1 MSLTPFPPSPSR
13 GDDPDN
19 FSAETDAF
27 LGHFPVYVSEINAL
41 TIDLNNL
48 EIDVQAIKDAATAEL
63 IVIRD
68 NAVADMTAIKVD
80 TIAIRDDTD
89 TIRNDAI
96 AQTTTLKNEASD
108 ARDGAVDA
116 RDASIVARD
125 LSEDYKD
132 MAQTAAIAAAAGAG
146 LPSLVGKAK
155 KILRVADAEDGVYWG
170 DSFVRLP
177 IFSPQAA
184 TLKPVSSTENI
195 TDNNVFATNLSAL
208 AVNVTRSN
216 SLFIASIITTSSNV
230 STSPDGQTW
239 TLRAMPAAQ
248 AWDIATN
255 GTNSIAMA
263 RGATA
268 VSKSTNG
275 TTWSAAT
282 ALAGTAS
289 STALPAEN
297 GGVFIIPASAASTA
311 YTSNNHGTSWVTAT
325 LPANLGAYGGIFK
338 INGRF
343 WYWSSGTT
351 AYWSVTG
358 ATGTWTSTTLPI
370 TPTTIWQDTDGV
382 VYFCLNNGAGAQIY
396 KCDTHNTYS
405 AVTNLKTFA
414 ANHRTV
420 LINGVYASVNNTNER
435 AAGSIHAGIPIMRVT
450 NQYVGQANAN
460 SGATDGSIWVVGTN
474 GGNVLTYTLAN
485 SPTAIFEV

>member
-27 LGHFPVYVSEINAL
+27 LGHFPVFVSEVNL
-41 TIDLNNL
+41 LSTDLDQL
-48 EIDVQAIKDAATAEL
+48 KIDVQFIKD
-63 IVIRD
+63 
-68 NAVADMTAIKVD
+68 
-80 TIAIRDDTD
+80 
-89 TIRNDAI
+89 DAI
-96 AQTTTLKNEASD
+96 ADLQQIKDDAVAELLVIKGDTLTLYNNTVFQHDDAILQTGILKTAAEDAKNLALTYKNDAQS
-108 ARDGAVDA
+108 ARDSA
-116 RDASIVARD
+116 
-125 LSEDYKD
+125 ENYKT

-195 TDNNVFATNLSAL
+195 TDNNVFATNLTTQP
-208 AVNVTRSN
+208 VNVTRSN
-216 SLFIASIITTSSNV
+216 SLFIASVTTSSSNV

-239 TLRAMPAAQ
+239 TLRAMPSAQ
-248 AWDIATN
+248 TWDIATN

-263 RGATA
+263 RSATA
-268 VSKSTNG
+268 VSKSING

-325 LPANLGAYGGIFK
+325 LPANIGASGGIFK
-338 INGRF
+338 VNGRF

-351 AYWSVTG
+351 AYHSVTG

-382 VYFCLNNGAGAQIY
+382 VYFCLNGAGAQIY
-396 KCDTHNTYS
+396 KCDSFNSFS

-414 ANHRTV
+414 AGQRTV
-420 LINGVYASVNNTNER
+420 LINGVYASIVSTNER
-435 AAGSIHAGIPIMRVT
+435 AAGSIHGGIQIIRIA
-450 NQYVGQANAN
+450 NQSVGISMAH
-460 SGATDGSIWVVGTN
+460 SGATDGSIWVIGTN

>member
-27 LGHFPVYVSEINAL
+27 LGHFPVFVGEVNL
-41 TIDLNNL
+41 LVIDLDQL
-48 EIDVQAIKDAATAEL
+48 KIDVQFIKD
-63 IVIRD
+63 
-68 NAVADMTAIKVD
+68 
-80 TIAIRDDTD
+80 
-89 TIRNDAI
+89 DAI
-96 AQTTTLKNEASD
+96 ADLEQVKDDAVAEMLVIKGDTLTLYNNTVIQHDDAILQTGILKTAAEDAKNLALTYKNDAQS
-108 ARDGAVDA
+108 ARDSA
-116 RDASIVARD
+116 
-125 LSEDYKD
+125 ENYKT

-184 TLKPVSSTENI
+184 TLKPVSSTENM
-195 TDNNVFATNLSAL
+195 TDNNVFATNLTIQ

-216 SLFIASIITTSSNV
+216 SLFIASIVTFSSNV
-230 STSPDGQTW
+230 STSPDGETW

-268 VSKSTNG
+268 VAKSTNG
-275 TTWSAAT
+275 TTWTAAT
-282 ALAGTAS
+282 ALPGTANN
-289 STALPAEN
+289 TVLPAEN
-297 GGVFIIPASAASTA
+297 GGVFIIPASAAATA

-325 LPANLGAYGGIFK
+325 LPANLGTYGGIFT

-358 ATGTWTSTTLPI
+358 ATGTWTSTTIPV
-370 TPTTIWQDTDGV
+370 TPSTIWRDTDGV
-382 VYFCLNNGAGAQIY
+382 VYFMLIGAGAQIY

-405 AVTNLKTFA
+405 AVPNLKNFA
-414 ANHRTV
+414 SGHRTV
-420 LINGVYASVNNTNER
+420 LINGVYASVNSTNER

-450 NQYVGQANAN
+450 NQFVGQSNAY
-460 SGATDGSIWVVGTN
+460 SGATDGSIWVIGTS
-474 GGNVLTYTLAN
+474 GANVLTYNASNT
-485 SPTAIFEV
+485 PTAIFEV

>member
-27 LGHFPVYVSEINAL
+27 LGHFPVFVSEVNL
-41 TIDLNNL
+41 LSTDLDQL
-48 EIDVQAIKDAATAEL
+48 KIDVQFIKD
-63 IVIRD
+63 
-68 NAVADMTAIKVD
+68 
-80 TIAIRDDTD
+80 
-89 TIRNDAI
+89 DAI
-96 AQTTTLKNEASD
+96 ADLQQIKDDAVAELLVIKGDTLTLYNNTVFQHDDAILQTGILKTAAEDAKNLALTYKNDAQS
-108 ARDGAVDA
+108 ARDSA
-116 RDASIVARD
+116 
-125 LSEDYKD
+125 ENYKT

-184 TLKPVSSTENI
+184 TLKPVSSTENM
-195 TDNNVFATNLSAL
+195 TDNNVFATNLTSQ

-216 SLFIASIITTSSNV
+216 SLFIASVITSSSNV

-239 TLRAMPAAQ
+239 TLRAMPSSQ
-248 AWDIATN
+248 TWDIATN

-263 RGATA
+263 RSATA

-289 STALPAEN
+289 TAALPAEN

-325 LPANLGAYGGIFK
+325 LPANIGSFGGIFK
-338 INGRF
+338 VNGRF

-351 AYWSVTG
+351 AYHSVTG
-358 ATGTWTSTTLPI
+358 ATGTWTSTTLPV
-370 TPTTIWQDTDGV
+370 TPSTIWQDTDGL
-382 VYFCLNNGAGAQIY
+382 VYFCASGIGPVY
-396 KCDTHNTYS
+396 KCDSFNSFS
-405 AVTNLKTFA
+405 AVPNVKNFA
-414 ANHRTV
+414 SGQRTV
-420 LINGVYASVNNTNER
+420 LINGVYASISSSNER
-435 AAGSIHAGIPIMRVT
+435 AAGSIHGGIQIIRIA
-450 NQYVGQANAN
+450 NQFVGTSMAH
-460 SGATDGSIWVVGTN
+460 SGATDGSIWVIGTN

>member
-27 LGHFPVYVSEINAL
+27 LGHFPVFVSEVNLLA
-41 TIDLNNL
+41 TDLDQL
-48 EIDVQAIKDAATAEL
+48 KIDVQFIKD
-63 IVIRD
+63 
-68 NAVADMTAIKVD
+68 
-80 TIAIRDDTD
+80 
-89 TIRNDAI
+89 DAI
-96 AQTTTLKNEASD
+96 ADLQQIKDDAVAELLVIKGDTLTLYNDTVFQHDDAILQTGILKTAAEDAKNLALTYKNDAQS
-108 ARDGAVDA
+108 ARDSA
-116 RDASIVARD
+116 
-125 LSEDYKD
+125 ENYKT

-184 TLKPVSSTENI
+184 TLKPVSATEEI
-195 TDNNVFATNLSAL
+195 AANNVFSTNLSANS
-208 AVNVTRSN
+208 VSVRRSN
-216 SLFIASIITTSSNV
+216 SLFIASVNTSSSNV

-239 TLRAMPAAQ
+239 TLRAMPSSQ
-248 AWDIATN
+248 TWDIATD

-325 LPANLGAYGGIFK
+325 LPASIGGNGGIFK
-338 INGRF
+338 VNGRF

-351 AYWSVTG
+351 AYHSVTG
-358 ATGTWTSTTLPI
+358 ATGTWTSTTLPV
-370 TPTTIWQDTDGV
+370 TPNAIWIDTDGV
-382 VYFCLNNGAGAQIY
+382 VYFAANQTRAQVY
-396 KCDTHNTYS
+396 KCDSFNSFS
-405 AVTNLKTFA
+405 AVTNLKTFT
-414 ANHRTV
+414 NGHRTV
-420 LINGVYASVNNTNER
+420 LINGVYASFNSTTEK
-435 AAGSIHAGIPIMRVT
+435 ATGSIHGGIAIMRTSDNFIGAT
-450 NQYVGQANAN
+450 NTNL
-460 SGATDGSIWVVGTN
+460 GATDGSTWVIGASS
-474 GGNVLTYTLAN
+474 GNVLTYTLAN